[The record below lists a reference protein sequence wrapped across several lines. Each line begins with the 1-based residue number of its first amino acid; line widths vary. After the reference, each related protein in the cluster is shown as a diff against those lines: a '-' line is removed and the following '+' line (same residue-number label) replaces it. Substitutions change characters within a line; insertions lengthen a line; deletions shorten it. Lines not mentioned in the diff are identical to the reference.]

1 MQLKKKC
8 SKIILQNKNKYKNK
22 NKKMENKD
30 ILKEL
35 EKTFLLDKE
44 ENINTPK
51 KENKIIFNYE
61 VVVKKEKNTKKRKNK
76 FLNFSMF
83 ILKYTTTCAFIF
95 WVLLLS
101 TNYSA
106 YFNIAKS
113 YILKEEMQEKSKSI
127 ISSVE
132 AANLKSKVI
141 EKIEKKDDFS
151 DKEIENNIWISS
163 IRKYKKNLN
172 SKDIQLD
179 IEITPYE
186 NRILIPKIGKNIPL
200 LDVKNREVESEHE
213 LENIFMKELENG
225 VVRYPWSAIPWENGT
240 TFIFWHSS
248 NFPWMK
254 WNYND
259 VFATLDNV
267 VYGDEVIVYYWQKK
281 YKYIIREKRVI
292 TPWDVSILKRNKNKN
307 EISIMT
313 CWPIWTTLNRLIVV
327 WELVL
332 D

>member
-1 MQLKKKC
+1 
-8 SKIILQNKNKYKNK
+8 
-22 NKKMENKD
+22 MENKD
-30 ILKEL
+30 ILEELDLNFPLKNEDL
-35 EKTFLLDKE
+35 EKGEKEINFSYEVIVKE
-44 ENINTPK
+44 E
-51 KENKIIFNYE
+51 
-61 VVVKKEKNTKKRKNK
+61 KKEKNK
-76 FLNFSMF
+76 LINFSVF
-83 ILKYTTTCAFIF
+83 FLKYTTTCVLIF

-106 YFNIAKS
+106 YFNIVKS
-113 YILKEEMQEKSKSI
+113 YILKEEMQKKSKSI

-132 AANLKSKVI
+132 ASNLKSKVI
-141 EKIEKKDDFS
+141 EKMEKKDNVWEKE
-151 DKEIENNIWISS
+151 DKEKLWVNS
-163 IRKYKKNLN
+163 IKKYKKELN
-172 SKDIQLD
+172 SKDIELN

-186 NRILIPKIGKNIPL
+186 NRVLIPKIGKNIPL
-200 LDVKNREVESEHE
+200 IDIKNREIKSENE

-225 VVRYPWSAIPWENGT
+225 VIRYPGSAIPWENGT

-259 VFATLDNV
+259 VFSTLDNV
-267 VYGDEVIVYYWQKK
+267 VYWDEVIVYYGQKK
-281 YKYIIREKRVI
+281 YKYIIREKKVI
-292 TPWDVSILKRNKNKN
+292 TPWDVSILKRNKKRN

-327 WELVL
+327 WELVK